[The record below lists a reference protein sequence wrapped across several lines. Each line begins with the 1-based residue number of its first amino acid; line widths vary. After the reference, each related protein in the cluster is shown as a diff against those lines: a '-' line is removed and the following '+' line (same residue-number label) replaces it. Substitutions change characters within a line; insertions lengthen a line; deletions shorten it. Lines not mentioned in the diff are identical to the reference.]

1 MKVVTARDPPNA
13 REYDRNDLRRGL
25 ARSEHDPD
33 GQGHARKTGLVRT
46 GEGAPEPRLSRCGL
60 GRPAVTAQ
68 VQGPPRRPDP
78 PQHTSQA
85 CSRCG
90 HVDRDNRKTQS
101 EFACVSCGYVR
112 NADVN
117 AAVNIWRRE
126 LAQLDGEKRS
136 C

>member
-1 MKVVTARDPPNA
+1 MTRTARGTLEKPGSCVQVKA
-13 REYDRNDLRRGL
+13 RLNRGFRDAGWGYLRSQLRYK
-25 ARSEHDPD
+25 AHRV
-33 GQGHARKTGLVRT
+33 VR
-46 GEGAPEPRLSRCGL
+46 
-60 GRPAVTAQ
+60 V
-68 VQGPPRRPDP
+68 P

>member
-1 MKVVTARDPPNA
+1 MRAGETCGHSSGTRPTASSGSPRNTQA
-13 REYDRNDLRRGL
+13 RR
-25 ARSEHDPD
+25 
-33 GQGHARKTGLVRT
+33 
-46 GEGAPEPRLSRCGL
+46 
-60 GRPAVTAQ
+60 AVA
-68 VQGPPRRPDP
+68 
-78 PQHTSQA
+78 
-85 CSRCG
+85 G